1 MPDPLA
7 DKRQYTICNPMNQQP
22 LKSDRG
28 DLAVSNNGYL
38 TTQDAALAKSIKEI
52 QPWAIVTEH
61 EPLTGGRAVRG
72 QSMITVPA
80 LPWVTEK
87 EKRDA
92 AKRRQ
97 QQSDD
102 QREHTETD

>member
-72 QSMITVPA
+72 QSMITVPE
-80 LPWVTEK
+80 LPWKRKKEEDASEK
-87 EKRDA
+87 GQE
-92 AKRRQ
+92 
-97 QQSDD
+97 
-102 QREHTETD
+102 